1 MSVLRFP
8 NLPSNSA
15 KQLWGNLPG
24 AAQGL
29 VIAEAARS
37 AKRFTLLLTDNSQS
51 ADRLKEEL
59 AFFAPELPVLHFP
72 DWETLPYDV
81 FSPHQDIISQRVAT
95 LYQLPQLQQGIL
107 VVPINTALHRLAP
120 KSFMLDASLML
131 DVGQKLD
138 MASMRSRLQAS
149 GYQAVD
155 TVYEHGEFAVRGA
168 LLDLFPM
175 GSNAPYRIDL
185 FDDEIESLR
194 TFDPDTQRSN
204 EKVDSIRLLPARE
217 FPLDKK
223 ARSDFRARFRE
234 HFDVD
239 FRRCP
244 IYQDLS
250 GDIIPAGIEAYLPL
264 FFEQTSNL
272 FEYLPEDA
280 QVFSMQGV
288 DTAAN
293 AFWQDIRSRYAERS
307 GDIERPLLPP
317 AELFIAIDEYHR
329 ALKEHPRIV
338 IAAEDVS
345 PGVGRERLPVQAFPD
360 LSLDARAAE
369 PLSKIKDFL
378 ATYTGRTLFTVET
391 AGRREVLLELLQRIE
406 VVPIEVDSWVDFL
419 TADTDLAICVAP
431 IEAGVILDDLALIP
445 ESALLGQR
453 VMQRR
458 RREKNRDANHEHV
471 IRNLTELREGAP
483 VVHID
488 HGVGRYQGLVTLE
501 IEDQATEFL
510 MLEYADQAKLYVP
523 VANLHLIARYT
534 GSDDSSAPLHR
545 LGTEQ
550 WQKAKRK
557 AAEQVRDVAAEL
569 LNIYAVRAAR
579 EGFAFTNPG
588 LDYATF
594 SAAFPFE
601 ETPDQQVAID
611 HVRNDMLSGK
621 PMDRLICGDVGFGK
635 TEVAMRA
642 AFIAIHSGKQ
652 VAVLVPTTLLAQQ
665 HYNSFRDRFA
675 DWPVQVEVMSRF
687 KTAKEIKQAVSNLAE
702 GKVDILIGTHK
713 LLQSDVK
720 FNNLGLVII
729 DEEHRF
735 GVRQKEKLKALRSEV
750 DILTLTATPIPRTLN
765 MAFAGMR
772 DMSIIATPPARRLS
786 VRTFVMERQDAVV
799 KEALLRELLRGG
811 QVYFLHNDV
820 KTIEKCAADLAALV
834 PEARIG
840 IGHGQMHERELE
852 QVMADFYHNRY
863 NVLVASTIIETG
875 IDIPN
880 ANTIIINRADKF
892 GLAQLHQLRGRVGR
906 SHHQAYA
913 YLLTPP
919 QKSMTTDAKKRL
931 EAIANAQD
939 LGAGFM
945 LATHDLEIRG
955 AGELLGDGQSGEIQA
970 IGFTLYMEMLERA
983 VESIRK
989 GEQPN
994 LEQPL
999 DSGVEIN
1006 LRVPALIP
1014 DDYLPDVHARLILY
1028 KRIASAKD
1036 TNELKELQVEM
1047 IDRFGLLPDPAK
1059 YLIRVTELK
1068 IKAQA
1073 LGILKVDAGPHGGR
1087 LEFSSDTC
1095 VDPIRLIKLIQSQPK
1110 HYRFEGA
1117 TVFKF
1122 NVPMDNPEQR
1132 FATIE
1137 ALLNQLAE

>member
-8 NLPSNSA
+8 KLPSTSA

-29 VIAEAARS
+29 TIAEAARN
-37 AKRFTLLLTDNSQS
+37 AQRFTLLLTDNSQS
-51 ADRLKEEL
+51 AERLKEEL

-120 KSFMLDASLML
+120 RSFMLDASLML
-131 DVGQKLD
+131 DVGEKLD
-138 MASMRSRLQAS
+138 VESMRSRLQAS
-149 GYQAVD
+149 GYQNVD

-175 GSNAPYRIDL
+175 GSEAPYRIDL
-185 FDDEIESLR
+185 FDDEIETLR
-194 TFDPDTQRSN
+194 TFDPETQRSN

-234 HFDVD
+234 RFDVD

-244 IYQDLS
+244 LYQDLS
-250 GDIIPAGIEAYLPL
+250 GGIIPAGIEAYLPL
-264 FFEQTSNL
+264 FFDETSTL
-272 FEYLPEDA
+272 FDYLPSDA
-280 QVFSMQGV
+280 QVFSMLGV
-288 DTAAN
+288 DAAAE
-293 AFWQDIRSRYAERS
+293 AFWQDIRSRHEERR
-307 GDIERPLLPP
+307 GDIERPLLAP
-317 AELFIAIDEYHR
+317 AELFLAIDEYYA
-329 ALKEHPRIV
+329 ALKNHPRIV
-338 IAAEDVS
+338 IDSEDVS
-345 PGVGRERLPVQAFPD
+345 PGVGRERLPLQALPD
-360 LSLDARAAE
+360 FSLDARASE
-369 PLSKIKDFL
+369 PLSKVKEFL
-378 ATYTGRTLFTVET
+378 DSFNGRTLFTVET
-391 AGRREVLLELLQRIE
+391 AGRREVLLELLQRIA
-406 VVPIEVDSWVDFL
+406 VVPTEVASWDEFL
-419 TADTDLAICVAP
+419 TSDSDIAICVAP
-431 IEAGVILDDLALIP
+431 IETGLLLDELALIP

-458 RREKNRDANHEHV
+458 RRQKSRDENHEHV

-501 IEDQATEFL
+501 IEQQDTEFL

-569 LNIYAVRAAR
+569 LNIYALRAAR

-601 ETPDQQVAID
+601 ETPDQQVAIEQ
-611 HVRNDMLSGK
+611 VRDDMLSGK

-642 AFIAIHSGKQ
+642 AFIAVHSGKQ

-687 KTAKEIKQAVSNLAE
+687 KTSKEINQAVNNLAE
-702 GKVDILIGTHK
+702 GEVDIIIGTHK

-720 FNNLGLVII
+720 FKNLGLVVI

-786 VRTFVMERQDAVV
+786 VRTFVMRREDAVI
-799 KEALLRELLRGG
+799 KEAVLRELLRGG

-820 KTIEKCAADLAALV
+820 KTIEKCAADIAALV

-840 IGHGQMHERELE
+840 IGHGQMPERELE

-880 ANTIIINRADKF
+880 ANTIIIDRADKF

-906 SHHQAYA
+906 SNHQAYA

-919 QKSMTTDAKKRL
+919 QRSMTADAQKRL
-931 EAIANAQD
+931 EAISGAQD

-983 VESIRK
+983 VESIRNGK
-989 GEQPN
+989 ELN
-994 LEQPL
+994 LEKPF
-999 DSGVEIN
+999 DSGIDIN
-1006 LRVPALIP
+1006 LRVAALIP

-1028 KRIASAKD
+1028 KRISSAQNTTDLKD
-1036 TNELKELQVEM
+1036 LQVEM

-1059 YLIRVTELK
+1059 NLIRITELK
-1068 IKAQA
+1068 LQAQA
-1073 LGILKVDAGPHGGR
+1073 LGILKIDAGPHGGR
-1087 LEFSSDTC
+1087 LEFSNDTC
-1095 VDPIRLIKLIQSQPK
+1095 VDPMKLIKLIQSQPK

-1117 TVFKF
+1117 TTFKF
-1122 NVPMDNPEQR
+1122 NVPMDEPEQR

-1137 ALLNQLAE
+1137 ALLTQLAK